1 MQGHTRTDVRRTWR
15 VLAAGAAVLAA
26 VVGLSACGGDDKGEA
41 LSESADIVI
50 DKHGYS
56 PEELKVKVGQ
66 EVSFTVLNKDT
77 RPHTFTLTFLDI
89 NRDIAPGQK
98 VDIKLKAS
106 EVPPAGFYSFY
117 SNNLQHEGYQ
127 GKINVEQ

>member
-15 VLAAGAAVLAA
+15 ALAAGAAVLAA
-26 VVGLSACGGDDKGEA
+26 VLGLSACGDDERGEA
-41 LSESADIVI
+41 LTETADII
-50 DKHGYS
+50 IGKEGFN
-56 PEELKVKVGQ
+56 PNELRVKVGQ
-66 EVSFTVLNKDT
+66 EVSFTVLNRDS

-98 VDIKLKAS
+98 VDVKMRAT

-127 GKINVEQ
+127 GRIYVDQ

>member
-1 MQGHTRTDVRRTWR
+1 MQGHTRTDVRRTLR

-26 VVGLSACGGDDKGEA
+26 VVGLSACGGDDEERE
-41 LSESADIVI
+41 LSQSADIVI
-50 DKHGYS
+50 DNQGYK
-56 PEELKVKVGQ
+56 PDRLQVKLGQ
-66 EVSFTVLNKDT
+66 EVTFTVLNRDS

-89 NRDIAPGQK
+89 NKDIAPGQK
-98 VDIKLKAS
+98 VDIQLKAT

-127 GKINVEQ
+127 GRIEVER